1 MIATVTLN
9 PCLDEY
15 IFVDGLVV
23 DETNRWVKR
32 HQYAGGKGI
41 DVARA
46 IHEMDG
52 VTTAYGFIGGNN
64 GRRVEILLDEEGVL
78 FSFTP
83 IKNETRTNFVLVDKK
98 TKYQTIIGAPGP
110 RVSRKELE
118 RFCHKLQSIRP
129 VPDMMCIGGSAPPGA
144 PDNIYSQII
153 SGARERG
160 IKVVFDVAGKWL
172 AEGLTAK
179 PYLIKPNVH
188 EAEELLG
195 KTLEDEKAVIR
206 AAMEL
211 VNEGIEIVLISRGSN
226 GLIAASRDNI
236 YRVIPPKVTVKS
248 AVGAGDCTV
257 AGFALRLS
265 RNEPLIAACR
275 LGGAMGAAAV
285 ITPGTELC
293 RRKDVERLLP
303 KVKIEEISEDEYR

>member
-1 MIATVTLN
+1 MIATITLN

-15 IFVDGLVV
+15 IFVDILTV

-52 VTTAYGFIGGNN
+52 ITTAYGFIGGNN

-83 IKNETRTNFVLVDKK
+83 IRNETRTNFVIVDKA
-98 TKYQTIIGAPGP
+98 TKYQTLIGAPGP
-110 RVSRKELE
+110 RVTKKEYQ
-118 RFCHKLQSIRP
+118 RFCYKLNSIRP
-129 VPDMMCIGGSAPPGA
+129 VPDMISIGGSAPPGS
-144 PDNIYSQII
+144 PDNIYSDII
-153 SGARERG
+153 SSSKARG
-160 IKVVFDVAGKWL
+160 IRVIFDVAGKWL
-172 AEGLTAK
+172 EEGLKAK
-179 PYLIKPNVH
+179 PYMIKPNVH

-195 KTLEDEKAVIR
+195 RTLGDEGEIIKA
-206 AAMEL
+206 ALDL
-211 VNEGIEIVLISRGSN
+211 VDDGIEIVLISRGSA
-226 GLIAASRDNI
+226 GLIAASRDNL
-236 YRVIPPKVTVKS
+236 YRVIPPKVRVHS

-265 RNEPLIAACR
+265 RNEPLIEACR

-285 ITPGTELC
+285 MTAGTELC
-293 RRKDVERLLP
+293 HRDNVLKLLP
-303 KVKIEEISEDEYR
+303 KVKIEELKISDYR